1 MIEACSMLC
10 ERLRSLCQTQ
20 GLLPLFGRKGLEP
33 PQVQRESAFWRG
45 APMSREAMDLLF
57 GSLPRNRLTCKDKRE
72 GYAWVYYFKEPE
84 TALLH
89 LISHPAFGAGVG
101 LLPEVV
107 QNSIRVAAAVL
118 NFVGFHPTEQPGPG
132 RFVVVLL
139 TWQSPRSPD
148 DFAIP
153 DLHEDLLL
161 SETTL
166 PVGPDLAQEADAA
179 RRRTM
184 LSPRAASWPL
194 DQLLQSVLCKT
205 NTAVPMLIKPEC
217 RYSSLARRL
226 HRMLSLSWAC
236 LLTFQ
241 TIDAF
246 RKLTHPSPAVTTMA
260 ACTEGA
266 SSTWTS
272 LRLHGDAWARIPNT
286 QLTRDFVNY
295 FVLISKAMVGLR
307 TLCGLWAL
315 FPGVA
320 WGRRALQ
327 DYQQTLE
334 TEESEA
340 GEHCCCA
347 EGICKAKYRTNADE
361 AEVAVYNPNVDL
373 CCKFNDRSCG
383 HILHAFSSFQKPMEK
398 GLCTKK
404 PETPFVPPRPRQ
416 DEAPMPDAS
425 QMKPGQ
431 ASHAVQNYCDLGI
444 ENDVDDE
451 EANSAAT
458 SVRRNIVQT
467 MVDEVS
473 RNSIDAMAKDIFSIY
488 VCTRWAPTSTFTRV
502 MEGEISTGQ
511 LPNKEPSTLQLWHGY

>member
-1 MIEACSMLC
+1 MRLRQAEHEGLVFCPNAASNLHSPTWASLDQLLENEVASLRALLGGRPIWSSMLC

-72 GYAWVYYFKEPE
+72 GYAWVYYFEEPE

-194 DQLLQSVLCKT
+194 DQYWDSHTHLPQS
-205 NTAVPMLIKPEC
+205 PP
-217 RYSSLARRL
+217 
-226 HRMLSLSWAC
+226 W
-236 LLTFQ
+236 
-241 TIDAF
+241 
-246 RKLTHPSPAVTTMA
+246 
-260 ACTEGA
+260 
-266 SSTWTS
+266 
-272 LRLHGDAWARIPNT
+272 
-286 QLTRDFVNY
+286 
-295 FVLISKAMVGLR
+295 
-307 TLCGLWAL
+307 
-315 FPGVA
+315 
-320 WGRRALQ
+320 RRAL
-327 DYQQTLE
+327 
-334 TEESEA
+334 
-340 GEHCCCA
+340 
-347 EGICKAKYRTNADE
+347 K
-361 AEVAVYNPNVDL
+361 
-373 CCKFNDRSCG
+373 
-383 HILHAFSSFQKPMEK
+383 
-398 GLCTKK
+398 
-404 PETPFVPPRPRQ
+404 VP
-416 DEAPMPDAS
+416 AL
-425 QMKPGQ
+425 PG
-431 ASHAVQNYCDLGI
+431 
-444 ENDVDDE
+444 
-451 EANSAAT
+451 
-458 SVRRNIVQT
+458 
-467 MVDEVS
+467 
-473 RNSIDAMAKDIFSIY
+473 
-488 VCTRWAPTSTFTRV
+488 RV
-502 MEGEISTGQ
+502 
-511 LPNKEPSTLQLWHGY
+511 

>member
-1 MIEACSMLC
+1 MRLRQAEHEGLVFCANAASNLHSPTWASLDQLLENEVASLRALLGGRPIWSSMLC

-194 DQLLQSVLCKT
+194 DQLLQSVLCK
-205 NTAVPMLIKPEC
+205 
-217 RYSSLARRL
+217 
-226 HRMLSLSWAC
+226 
-236 LLTFQ
+236 
-241 TIDAF
+241 D
-246 RKLTHPSPAVTTMA
+246 SPI
-260 ACTEGA
+260 
-266 SSTWTS
+266 SRSHH
-272 LRLHGDAWARIPNT
+272 HG
-286 QLTRDFVNY
+286 
-295 FVLISKAMVGLR
+295 
-307 TLCGLWAL
+307 
-315 FPGVA
+315 GV
-320 WGRRALQ
+320 
-327 DYQQTLE
+327 
-334 TEESEA
+334 
-340 GEHCCCA
+340 H
-347 EGICKAKYRTNADE
+347 
-361 AEVAVYNPNVDL
+361 
-373 CCKFNDRSCG
+373 
-383 HILHAFSSFQKPMEK
+383 
-398 GLCTKK
+398 
-404 PETPFVPPRPRQ
+404 
-416 DEAPMPDAS
+416 
-425 QMKPGQ
+425 
-431 ASHAVQNYCDLGI
+431 
-444 ENDVDDE
+444 
-451 EANSAAT
+451 
-458 SVRRNIVQT
+458 
-467 MVDEVS
+467 
-473 RNSIDAMAKDIFSIY
+473 
-488 VCTRWAPTSTFTRV
+488 
-502 MEGEISTGQ
+502 
-511 LPNKEPSTLQLWHGY
+511 